1 MIFQKLNAFEQFK
14 RIGQKEKN
22 DSIKNNNNARIEIIN
37 NNIILQ
43 RTKKFRYRNGTIG
56 LINLGNTCYLN
67 STIQI
72 LKNIYPLTLYLLT
85 QDYDKNSFKYQ
96 YCKLIANLINQEFYQ
111 YTSPKDFFLKLC
123 ENSKIFLYGEQ
134 NDSTLCL
141 IKILNLLEREAKTTK
156 QIEESKIINLF
167 NGKLDNKFNNFIKN
181 FYKAKNSFILDYFY
195 GFQKDIYKCTNK
207 KCQYASFNYQAF
219 NVLNLSIIDQNYK
232 PIYKLQDAIENYQK
246 IQINYNKN
254 DELFPCPLCKKNQ
267 IFIQSLIIHY
277 PKILIF
283 NFKRIG
289 EHYYAS
295 HNVDIP
301 KILIIGDL
309 NYELTGFIKHIG
321 GSNSGHNIAICKNFF
336 DNTWY
341 VYDDSRVLNL
351 NNSIYNNF
359 NKIDT
364 SNGFLFVF
372 TLKDDVISENSKKL
386 IIEKSNKL
394 KEII

>member
-1 MIFQKLNAFEQFK
+1 MIFNNLNPLEQFK
-14 RIGQKEKN
+14 KTEQKEKN
-22 DSIKNNNNARIEIIN
+22 NSIKYNNNIRMEIIN

-56 LINLGNTCYLN
+56 LINIGNTCYLN
-67 STIQI
+67 SAIQI

-96 YCKLIANLINQEFYQ
+96 YCKLIANLINQEIYQ
-111 YTSPKDFFLKLC
+111 YTSAKDFFLKLN
-123 ENSKIFLYGEQ
+123 ENTNLFLYGEQ
-134 NDSTLCL
+134 SDSTLCL
-141 IKILNLLEREAKTTK
+141 IKILNLLEKETKTNTR
-156 QIEESKIINLF
+156 QIEESKIISLL

-181 FYKAKNSFILDYFY
+181 FYKTKNSFILDNFY

-207 KCQYASFNYQAF
+207 KCKYVSCNYQAF
-219 NVLNLSIIDQNYK
+219 NVLNLSIVDQNYK
-232 PIYKLQDAIENYQK
+232 PIYKLKDAIENHQK

-254 DELFPCPLCKKNQ
+254 DEIFPCPLCTKNQ
-267 IFIQSLIIHY
+267 IFIQSVIIHY

-301 KILIIGDL
+301 KILNIGDL

-321 GSNSGHNIAICKNFF
+321 GSDSGHNIAICKNFF
-336 DNTWY
+336 DNIWY
-341 VYDDSRVLNL
+341 VYDDSRVINL

-364 SNGFLFVF
+364 SNGFLFIF
-372 TLKDDVISENSKKL
+372 TPKDDAISENNKNL

-394 KEII
+394 RK